1 MGLRKYWII
10 EDNLLGS
17 NMVDNG
23 MVTLVLS
30 IGFNLIG
37 FNNEVYTSQSSMT
50 LLVSKSPLISFLL
63 KLKDAVW

>member
-30 IGFNLIG
+30 IYVDNDELINPIG
-37 FNNEVYTSQSSMT
+37 FNDEV
-50 LLVSKSPLISFLL
+50 
-63 KLKDAVW
+63 